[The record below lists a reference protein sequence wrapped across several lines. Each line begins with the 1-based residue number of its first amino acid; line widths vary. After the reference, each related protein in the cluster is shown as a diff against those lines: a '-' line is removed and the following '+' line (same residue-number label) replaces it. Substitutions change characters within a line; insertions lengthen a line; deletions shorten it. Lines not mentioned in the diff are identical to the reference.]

1 MIFFNNVDA
10 IVSVKG
16 IGCGGDNVPPLITL
30 NGSDTVFVEVFG
42 TYTEDGATA
51 MDIVDGNLTNAIV
64 LTGTIDTKVL
74 GNYILNYTVKDFAG
88 NSASK
93 IRVVIIRDTQKPVI
107 TNIDAN
113 SNNEVKIQILSVFID
128 RTKVTDNYYK
138 PVLVITPGSNGAVDT
153 RFPGAYSVCYN
164 AIDGSGNMAI
174 TNCYKYLV
182 DDYIGPEINLK
193 TADTILWPINT
204 AYIAV
209 EPTVKDNYYNT
220 SQITLTKTS
229 NVNAY
234 KLGLYFDEYTATD
247 GSGNVSVLRRYVK
260 IVDAQAGIAVLE
272 KNQGVNVYPN
282 PSSGKFN
289 IIYKSDLQEDL
300 AIEVYNVTGKLVAVI
315 KGDNG
320 KNGIQTIDLSWE
332 ASGLYTIKIST
343 NSRTIVRK
351 VSVLK

>member
-1 MIFFNNVDA
+1 MPLMVLA
-10 IVSVKG
+10 IWQL
-16 IGCGGDNVPPLITL
+16 P
-30 NGSDTVFVEVFG
+30 
-42 TYTEDGATA
+42 
-51 MDIVDGNLTNAIV
+51 IVINIWLTI
-64 LTGTIDTKVL
+64 
-74 GNYILNYTVKDFAG
+74 ILV
-88 NSASK
+88 
-93 IRVVIIRDTQKPVI
+93 
-107 TNIDAN
+107 
-113 SNNEVKIQILSVFID
+113 
-128 RTKVTDNYYK
+128 
-138 PVLVITPGSNGAVDT
+138 
-153 RFPGAYSVCYN
+153 
-164 AIDGSGNMAI
+164 
-174 TNCYKYLV
+174 
-182 DDYIGPEINLK
+182 PEINLK

-320 KNGIQTIDLSWE
+320 KNGTTVIGYPCWPV
-332 ASGLYTIKIST
+332 KIYC
-343 NSRTIVRK
+343 
-351 VSVLK
+351 LGQ